1 MDPLSHS
8 LHTYLVALAY
18 QGGTHE
24 QEHQVEHL
32 TALLD
37 PDDEEAL
44 LHYYGLFGHERLALA
59 DIARERQES
68 PEQTMA
74 VIDRCI
80 RKLAV
85 TPEWQMI
92 NRNDK

>member
-24 QEHQVEHL
+24 QEHQMEHL

-44 LHYYGLFGHERLALA
+44 IHYNGLFGHERLALA

>member
-18 QGGTHE
+18 QGGT
-24 QEHQVEHL
+24 
-32 TALLD
+32 
-37 PDDEEAL
+37 DDEEAL

>member
-24 QEHQVEHL
+24 QEHQMEHL

-44 LHYYGLFGHERLALA
+44 LHYYGLFGHERLALT

>member
-1 MDPLSHS
+1 M
-8 LHTYLVALAY
+8 
-18 QGGTHE
+18 
-24 QEHQVEHL
+24 EHL
-32 TALLD
+32 TALLN

-44 LHYYGLFGHERLALA
+44 LHYYGLFGHERLALQQ
-59 DIARERQES
+59 IAAHRHEA

-74 VIDRCI
+74 TIDRSI

-92 NRNDK
+92 KGNDK